1 MACFVFHSFD
11 PIHHAPANC
20 ECTYKKCFSLPATP
34 ISSFIQTIEMYTVF
48 YSVVTILSVAAS
60 IPYKYACFFFYFNPP
75 FAHVFPSAVDCLQ
88 T

>member
-1 MACFVFHSFD
+1 
-11 PIHHAPANC
+11 
-20 ECTYKKCFSLPATP
+20 
-34 ISSFIQTIEMYTVF
+34 MYTVF